1 MRPGDYDESD
11 AKIALPDKGSRPR
24 TKTRPE
30 HADAEQAMVVSVD
43 RGRWGCVLGGDID
56 RHVTAMRAREL
67 GRTPIVVGDH
77 VDVVGDLSGRPDTLA
92 RIVRRGPR
100 RTVLRRTADDTD
112 PTERV
117 VVANADQLLIVVAL
131 ADPPPRTGLVDR
143 TLIAAYTGGLIPIL
157 CLTKTDLAPAAP
169 FAEQYA
175 DLDLEVIIAGRDDPL
190 DAVAHLLAGKITVLL
205 GHSGVG
211 KSTLVN
217 RLVPEA
223 HRAVGEVT
231 DIGRGRHTSTQ
242 SVALPFDHDG
252 WVIDTPGIR
261 SFGLAHIKPD
271 DVVVAFSDL
280 AEAIKD
286 CPRGCGHMGPP
297 ADPECALD
305 TLTGPAA
312 RRVAAARRLLA
323 ALREGEPSAFGL
335 RPHPLQ
341 VGLHVLLPFGQPVG
355 DDPGL
360 LVRHR
365 HDRRRQPGR
374 SRAHPAPLPDQD
386 AIASRLNLERPRRAG
401 SLRSDNVVHPTA
413 LVLDFDDLAH
423 RRPFPECLMLTA
435 AVKTRA
441 DFDGGG
447 AIEPIDALQFC

>member
-11 AKIALPDKGSRPR
+11 VKVRSGRGSRPR

-30 HADAEQAMVVSVD
+30 HADAEAAMVVSVD
-43 RGRWGCVLGGDID
+43 RGRWGCVLGG
-56 RHVTAMRAREL
+56 RPERRVTAMRAREL
-67 GRTPIVVGDH
+67 GRTPIVVGDD
-77 VDVVGDLSGRPDTLA
+77 VDLVGDLSGRTDTLA
-92 RIVRRGPR
+92 RIVRRGQR

-143 TLIAAYTGGLIPIL
+143 ALIAAYAGGLRPIL
-157 CLTKTDLAPAAP
+157 CLTKTDLAPPEP
-169 FAEQYA
+169 FAEQFV
-175 DLDLEVIIAGRDDPL
+175 DLELTVVVAGVDDPL
-190 DAVAHLLAGKITVLL
+190 LAVADLLAGNITVLL

-223 HRAVGEVT
+223 DRTVGEVT
-231 DIGRGRHTSTQ
+231 EIGRGRHTSTQ
-242 SVALPFDHDG
+242 SVALPLEPAG

-261 SFGLAHIKPD
+261 SFGLAHIAPD
-271 DVVVAFSDL
+271 DVLMAFSDL
-280 AEAIKD
+280 AEAIAD

-323 ALREGEPSAFGL
+323 ALRE
-335 RPHPLQ
+335 Q
-341 VGLHVLLPFGQPVG
+341 
-355 DDPGL
+355 
-360 LVRHR
+360 
-365 HDRRRQPGR
+365 
-374 SRAHPAPLPDQD
+374 
-386 AIASRLNLERPRRAG
+386 
-401 SLRSDNVVHPTA
+401 
-413 LVLDFDDLAH
+413 
-423 RRPFPECLMLTA
+423 
-435 AVKTRA
+435 
-441 DFDGGG
+441 
-447 AIEPIDALQFC
+447 